1 MKGAVERRRLAM
13 KRLSILVA
21 VVLSV
26 LVADGVGATGLP
38 SVKPEQVGLS
48 SERLDRIG
56 QTLRADVEK
65 GRIPGAV
72 VVVARKGR
80 VAYVATV
87 GFRDKA
93 TNAPMTADALFRLA
107 SMTKPLVTVAA
118 LSLYEEGRLFVSDP
132 VSKHLPAFKTLQVG
146 VEKLDPATG
155 KMVVATVP
163 LEREMTIQDLMR
175 HTSGLTYGNRGTSEI
190 HKLYPQSSNASS
202 LELTG
207 EQLIER
213 LGKTPLLYQP
223 GTTWEYGLSTD
234 VLGRVVEVVA
244 GKPLQQV
251 LEERVY
257 RPLKMSDT
265 SFLVSAD
272 KRARIAQPLP
282 THPDTG
288 QPYELIDPTVPRKFD
303 CGGGCGVG
311 TAGDYVRF
319 AQMLLNRGVLD
330 GARVLAPKTVDFMT
344 SDHLGRIMFSAPGY
358 TWGLGVAVRREKGLS
373 PLNGSA
379 GDFYWPGAFATYW
392 WADPKE
398 QMVVVSM
405 MQAPL
410 GGHYQQ
416 LVRSLV
422 YQAIENN

>member
-1 MKGAVERRRLAM
+1 M

-26 LVADGVGATGLP
+26 LVANGVGATGLP
-38 SVKPEQVGLS
+38 SAKPEQVGLS
-48 SERLDRIG
+48 SERLDRIA

-93 TNAPMTADALFRLA
+93 TGAPMNADALFRLA
-107 SMTKPLVTVAA
+107 SMTKPIVTVAA
-118 LSLYEEGRLFVSDP
+118 LSLYEEGRLFPSDP
-132 VSKHLPAFKTLQVG
+132 VSKHLPAFKTMQVG
-146 VEKLDPATG
+146 VERLDPATG

-175 HTSGLTYGNRGTSEI
+175 HTSGLTYGNRGKSEI
-190 HKLYPQSSNASS
+190 HKLYPQSSNAAS
-202 LELTG
+202 LSLTG
-207 EQLIER
+207 EQLIEQ

-251 LEERVY
+251 LEERIY
-257 RPLKMSDT
+257 RPLKMTDT

-288 QPYELIDPTVPRKFD
+288 QPYELVDPTVPRKFD

-330 GARVLAPKTVDFMT
+330 GARVLAPTTVDFMT

-358 TWGLGVAVRREKGLS
+358 TWGLGVAVRRDKGLS

-422 YQAIENN
+422 YQAIEK